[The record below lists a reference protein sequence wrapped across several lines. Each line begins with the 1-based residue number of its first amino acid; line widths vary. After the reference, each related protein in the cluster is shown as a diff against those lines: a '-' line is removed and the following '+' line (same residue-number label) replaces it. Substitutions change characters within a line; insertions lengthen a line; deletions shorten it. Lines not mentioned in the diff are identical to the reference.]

1 MATIRIAAFLLAL
14 AASCGPAASDTA
26 AEVAVAI
33 RARLDAYRAGDAD
46 AWAKFVD
53 DDCVCSGETK
63 AAIRAAIASRPAGV
77 ENAYGELRELSVHP
91 HGDVAIARYRVEE
104 TVEVDGRRQTGA
116 QWRTETY
123 VKRDGAW
130 LLIAGAEN
138 AIAPDPVPVALARGA
153 LERFVGTYEY
163 TPGARDVVTLE
174 GDRLFVQPSGEAKV
188 ELLAESGDTFFAKGQ
203 PWRLVFR
210 TGADGA
216 VVSVLFRQ
224 GGQEYAAKRLPRG
237 DVAR

>member
-1 MATIRIAAFLLAL
+1 MDTTRLAALLLAL
-14 AASCGPAASDTA
+14 AASFGAAAADVE
-26 AEVAVAI
+26 AEVAAAI

-63 AAIRAAIASRPAGV
+63 ATIRAAIADRPAGV
-77 ENAYGELRELSVHP
+77 KASYGEPRELRVHP

-104 TVEVDGRRQTGA
+104 TIEVEGRRQTSE

-123 VKRDGAW
+123 RKRDGGW

-138 AIAPDPVPVALARGA
+138 AIAPDPVALALPRDALAR
-153 LERFVGTYEY
+153 FVGAYEY
-163 TPGARDVVTLE
+163 TPGARDVVTLD

-188 ELLAESGDTFFAKGQ
+188 ELFAETAGTFFAKGQ
-203 PWRLVFR
+203 PWRLVFH
-210 TGADGA
+210 TDGDGA
-216 VVSVLFRQ
+216 VDALVFRQ
-224 GGQEYAAKRLPRG
+224 DGQEY
-237 DVAR
+237 VARRVAE